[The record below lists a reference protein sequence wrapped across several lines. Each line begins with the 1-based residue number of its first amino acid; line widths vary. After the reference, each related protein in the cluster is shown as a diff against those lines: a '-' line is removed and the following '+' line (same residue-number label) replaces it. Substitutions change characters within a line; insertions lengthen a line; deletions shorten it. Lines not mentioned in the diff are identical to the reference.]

1 MTITIDAAG
10 RVVIPQAIRRR
21 LGLVAGTELEV
32 DETDGGVVLRPTSVV
47 RIETA
52 ADGLPILR
60 VAHGTD
66 ELTTSDVRR
75 LVEEGRA
82 WEQP

>member
-60 VAHGTD
+60 VPHGTD